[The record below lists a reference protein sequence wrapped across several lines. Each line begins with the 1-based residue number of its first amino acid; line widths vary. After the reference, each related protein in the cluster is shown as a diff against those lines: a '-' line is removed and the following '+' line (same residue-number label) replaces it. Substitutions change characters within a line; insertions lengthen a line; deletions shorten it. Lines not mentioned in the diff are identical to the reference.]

1 MSKEYRIS
9 VNTRILELLGP
20 NLYTNIYYIL
30 AELIANA
37 YDADAHN
44 VYLIEDRDNGDII
57 VEDDGRGMSYE
68 NGDIDRYLNVA
79 KETRTSEED
88 SKTPEGRMKMGRK
101 GVGKLAALS
110 VAEKVLIKTIC
121 NGEKSGF
128 ILSRTVGEDNLLE
141 PLQEDRIEF
150 KKISQNGTSVV
161 MQNPQYKMHKTL
173 EAIKRNLL
181 KIFPLVGADFRIHVE
196 VNGKSE
202 VIDNFDKNII
212 SELSTLITLGDDYKE
227 LSQHFSAEFDDIK
240 NDVLKNKEAYSIPV
254 KLLNRNG
261 SEKEYNLVIC
271 GWIGT
276 YRSTKGRKSETT
288 DFPDN
293 FISLYAN
300 GKMGEFNILPIVGQ
314 NKLAEVYVVGQLH
327 IDLFELTEL
336 PDMALSNRQGYK
348 TDDKRYQE
356 VIKYVRDSLLP
367 EILNMRLRY
376 VDRKNRDKGL
386 KKQKQQEQYEKD
398 FREATEKFKR
408 ETSKAILS
416 EIVKDEQD
424 VNREQLQ
431 SKIDS
436 LINENLPQLGIKKKV
451 DTQKRKIL
459 ISHTYADKCLADVV
473 YKMLLHNGFEAKD
486 IIYTNC
492 DEEDARIPE
501 GKKIYDYLKTFFVDS
516 YSDEKIFV
524 VFITSDDMRISWGAV
539 VEVGAAWI
547 TKADHRIFNIGD
559 FKPQAPLNNEIE
571 WQSSKKDTNGNI
583 YMEEKDADDFC
594 VKIEKI
600 ADRFK
605 KQKRSRSENKAYL
618 GTLVSI
624 V

>member
-1 MSKEYRIS
+1 MSKEYKIS
-9 VNTRILELLGP
+9 VDTRILELLGP

-44 VYLIEDRDNGDII
+44 VYLIEDRNSGDII

-68 NGDIDRYLNVA
+68 NGDIKRYLNVA

-128 ILSRTVGEDNLLE
+128 VLSRTVGEDNLLE
-141 PLQEDRIEF
+141 PLPEDKIEF

-173 EAIKRNLL
+173 AAIKRNLL
-181 KIFPLVGADFRIHVE
+181 KIFPLVGADFKIHIE

-202 VIDNFDKNII
+202 IIDNFDKNII

-227 LSQHFSAEFDDIK
+227 LGQHFSAEFDDIK
-240 NDVLKNKEAYSIPV
+240 NDVFKNKEAYSIPV

-261 SEKEYNLVIC
+261 NEKEYNLVIC

-276 YRSTKGRKSETT
+276 YRSTKGRKAQTA

-327 IDLFELTEL
+327 VDLFELTEL

-356 VIKYVRDSLLP
+356 VINYVRKSLLP

-376 VDRKNRDKGL
+376 VNRKNRDKGS

-398 FREATEKFKR
+398 FREATEKFKQK
-408 ETSKAILS
+408 TSEAILS
-416 EIVKDEQD
+416 EIVKDDQD
-424 VNREQLQ
+424 VDREHLQ

-473 YKMLLHNGFEAKD
+473 YKMLLHNGFEGKD

-492 DEEDARIPE
+492 DDEEARIPDD
-501 GKKIYDYLKTFFVDS
+501 KKIYDYLRTFFVDS

-524 VFITSDDMRISWGAV
+524 IFITSEDMGVAWGAV

-547 TKADHRIFNIGD
+547 TQADHQIFNIVG
-559 FKPQAPLNNEIE
+559 FTPHAPLDDQRQ
-571 WQSSKKDTNGNI
+571 WHTSTKDEDGNLCMDNI
-583 YMEEKDADDFC
+583 NSDIFC
-594 VKIEKI
+594 KKIEGI
-600 ADRFK
+600 ADYFK
-605 KQKRSRSENKAYL
+605 RKKKSRTENKAYL

>member
-1 MSKEYRIS
+1 MSKEYKIS
-9 VNTRILELLGP
+9 VDTRILELLGP

-44 VYLIEDRDNGDII
+44 VYLIEDRGNGDII

-68 NGDIDRYLNVA
+68 NGDIKRYLSVA
-79 KETRTSEED
+79 QETRTSEED
-88 SKTPEGRMKMGRK
+88 AKTPEGRMKMGRK

-128 ILSRTVGEDNLLE
+128 VLSRTVGKDNLLE
-141 PLQEDRIEF
+141 PLPEDKIDF

-173 EAIKRNLL
+173 AAIKRNLL
-181 KIFPLVGADFRIHVE
+181 KIFPLVGADFRIHIE

-227 LSQHFSAEFDDIK
+227 LGQHFSAEFDDIK

-356 VIKYVRDSLLP
+356 VIKYVRESLLP
-367 EILNMRLRY
+367 EVLKMRSRY
-376 VDRKNRDKGL
+376 VDRKNKDKGS
-386 KKQKQQEQYEKD
+386 KKQKQLEQYEKD
-398 FREATEKFKR
+398 FREATEKFKQ

-424 VNREQLQ
+424 VNRDQLQ

-459 ISHTYADKCLADVV
+459 ISHTYADKCLADVA

-492 DEEDARIPE
+492 DEEDSRIPDGE
-501 GKKIYDYLKTFFVDS
+501 KIYDYLKTFFVDS

-524 VFITSDDMRISWGAV
+524 VFITSEDMRTSWGAV

-571 WQSSKKDTNGNI
+571 WQSSKKDKNGNI
-583 YMEEKDADDFC
+583 CMEEKDSDDFC
-594 VKIEKI
+594 SKIEKI

-605 KQKRSRSENKAYL
+605 KQKKSRLENKAYL

>member
-1 MSKEYRIS
+1 MSKEYKIS
-9 VNTRILELLGP
+9 VDTRILELLGP

-44 VYLIEDRDNGDII
+44 VYLIEDIDSGDII

-68 NGDIDRYLNVA
+68 RGDIARYLNVA

-88 SKTPEGRMKMGRK
+88 AKTPKGRMKMGRK

-128 ILSRTVGEDNLLE
+128 VLSRTVGEDNLLE
-141 PLQEDRIEF
+141 PLPEDRIEF
-150 KKISQNGTSVV
+150 KRISRNGTSVV
-161 MQNPQYKMHKTL
+161 MQKPQYKMHKTFS
-173 EAIKRNLL
+173 AIKRNLL
-181 KIFPLVGADFRIHVE
+181 KIFPLVSADFKIHIE

-202 VIDNFDKNII
+202 VVDDFDKNII
-212 SELSTLITLGDDYKE
+212 SELSTLITLGDDYKD
-227 LSQHFSAEFDDIK
+227 LGQYFSAEFDDIK
-240 NDVLKNKEAYSIPV
+240 NDVLKNKEAYSIPLT
-254 KLLNRNG
+254 LLNRNG
-261 SEKEYNLVIC
+261 TEQEYNLVIC

-276 YRSTKGRKSETT
+276 YKSTKGRKSETT

-356 VIKYVRDSLLP
+356 VIKYVRESLLP
-367 EILNMRLRY
+367 EILKMRSRY
-376 VDRKNRDKGL
+376 VDRKNKQKGE

-398 FREATEKFKR
+398 FREATESFKQK
-408 ETSKAILS
+408 TSEAILS
-416 EIVKDEQD
+416 EIVKDDQN

-431 SKIDS
+431 NKIDF
-436 LINENLPQLGIKKKV
+436 LINENLPQLGIKKKI
-451 DTQKRKIL
+451 DAQKKKIL
-459 ISHTYADKCLADVV
+459 ISHTYADKSLADVV

-486 IIYTNC
+486 IIYSNC
-492 DEEDARIPE
+492 DEEEARIPDGE
-501 GKKIYDYLKTFFVDS
+501 KIYDYLKTFFVDS

-524 VFITSDDMRISWGAV
+524 VFITSNDMGKAWGAV
-539 VEVGAAWI
+539 VEVGASWI
-547 TKADHRIFNIGD
+547 TRADHQIFNIEG
-559 FKPQAPLNNEIE
+559 FIPHAPLDDRRQ
-571 WQSSKKDTNGNI
+571 WHTSTKDKNGNI
-583 YMEEKDADDFC
+583 VMDSLNCDIFC
-594 VKIEKI
+594 TKIEGI
-600 ADRFK
+600 ADHFK
-605 KQKRSRSENKAYL
+605 RQKKSRQENKTYL
-618 GTLVSI
+618 GTLVS
-624 V
+624 VV

>member
-1 MSKEYRIS
+1 MSKEYKIS
-9 VNTRILELLGP
+9 VDTRILELLGP

-30 AELIANA
+30 AELVANA
-37 YDADAHN
+37 YDADARN
-44 VYLIEDRDNGDII
+44 VYLIEDIDGGDII

-68 NGDIDRYLNVA
+68 KGDIARYLNVA

-88 SKTPEGRMKMGRK
+88 AKTPKGRMKMGRK

-128 ILSRTVGEDNLLE
+128 VLSRTVGEDNLLE
-141 PLQEDRIEF
+141 PLPEDRIEF

-161 MQNPQYKMHKTL
+161 MQKPQYKMHKTL
-173 EAIKRNLL
+173 SAIKRNLL
-181 KIFPLVGADFRIHVE
+181 KIFPLVSADFKIHIE

-202 VIDNFDKNII
+202 VVDNFDKNII
-212 SELSTLITLGDDYKE
+212 SELSTLITLGDDYKD
-227 LSQHFSAEFDDIK
+227 LGQYFSAEFDDIK
-240 NDVLKNKEAYSIPV
+240 NDVLKNKEAYSIPLT
-254 KLLNRNG
+254 LLNRNG
-261 SEKEYNLVIC
+261 TEQEYNLVIC

-276 YRSTKGRKSETT
+276 YKSTKGRKSETT

-356 VIKYVRDSLLP
+356 VIKYVRESLLP
-367 EILNMRLRY
+367 EILKMRSRY
-376 VDRKNRDKGL
+376 VDRKNKQKGE

-398 FREATEKFKR
+398 FREATESFKQK
-408 ETSKAILS
+408 TSEAILS
-416 EIVKDEQD
+416 EIVKDDQN

-431 SKIDS
+431 NKIDF
-436 LINENLPQLGIKKKV
+436 LINENLPQLGIKKKI
-451 DTQKRKIL
+451 DAQKKKIL
-459 ISHTYADKCLADVV
+459 ISHTYADKSLADVV

-486 IIYTNC
+486 IIYSNC
-492 DEEDARIPE
+492 DEEEARIPDGE
-501 GKKIYDYLKTFFVDS
+501 KIYDYLKTFFVDS

-524 VFITSDDMRISWGAV
+524 VFITSNDMGKAWGAV
-539 VEVGAAWI
+539 VEVGASWI
-547 TKADHRIFNIGD
+547 TRADHQIFNIEG
-559 FKPQAPLNNEIE
+559 FIPHAPLDDRRQ
-571 WQSSKKDTNGNI
+571 WHTSTKDKNGNI
-583 YMEEKDADDFC
+583 VMDGLNCDIFC
-594 VKIEKI
+594 TKIEGI
-600 ADRFK
+600 ADHFK
-605 KQKRSRSENKAYL
+605 RQKKSRQENKTYL
-618 GTLVSI
+618 GTLVS
-624 V
+624 VV

>member
-1 MSKEYRIS
+1 MSKKYKIS
-9 VNTRILELLGP
+9 VDTRILELLGP

-44 VYLIEDRDNGDII
+44 VYLIEDRDSGDII

-88 SKTPEGRMKMGRK
+88 AKTPEGRMKMGRK

-128 ILSRTVGEDNLLE
+128 VLSRTVGEDNLLE
-141 PLQEDRIEF
+141 PLPEDRIEF

-173 EAIKRNLL
+173 AAIKRNLL
-181 KIFPLVGADFRIHVE
+181 KIFPLVGADFRIHIE

-227 LSQHFSAEFDDIK
+227 LGRHFSAEFDDIK
-240 NDVLKNKEAYSIPV
+240 NDVLKNKETYSIPV

-276 YRSTKGRKSETT
+276 YKSTKGRKSETT

-367 EILNMRLRY
+367 EILKMRSRY
-376 VDRKNRDKGL
+376 VDRKNKDKGS
-386 KKQKQQEQYEKD
+386 KKQKQLEQYEKD
-398 FREATEKFKR
+398 FREATEKFKQ

>member
-1 MSKEYRIS
+1 MSKEYKIS
-9 VNTRILELLGP
+9 VDTRILELLGP

-44 VYLIEDRDNGDII
+44 VYLIEDSDSGDII

-68 NGDIDRYLNVA
+68 NGDIARYLNVA

-88 SKTPEGRMKMGRK
+88 AKTPEGRMKMGRK

-128 ILSRTVGEDNLLE
+128 VLSRTVGEDNLLE
-141 PLQEDRIEF
+141 PLPEDRIEF

-173 EAIKRNLL
+173 AAIKRNLL
-181 KIFPLVGADFRIHVE
+181 KIFPLVGADFRIHIE

-240 NDVLKNKEAYSIPV
+240 NDVLKSKEAYSIPV

-276 YRSTKGRKSETT
+276 YRSTKGRKAQTA

-356 VIKYVRDSLLP
+356 VINYVRKSLLP

-376 VDRKNRDKGL
+376 VDRKNRDKGS

-398 FREATEKFKR
+398 FREATEKFKQK
-408 ETSKAILS
+408 TSEAILS
-416 EIVKDEQD
+416 EIVKDDQD
-424 VNREQLQ
+424 VDREHLQ

>member
-1 MSKEYRIS
+1 MSKEYKIS
-9 VNTRILELLGP
+9 VDTRILELLGP

-37 YDADAHN
+37 YDADARN
-44 VYLIEDRDNGDII
+44 VYLIEDIDSGDII

-68 NGDIDRYLNVA
+68 KGDIARYLNVA

-88 SKTPEGRMKMGRK
+88 AKTPKGRMKMGRK

-128 ILSRTVGEDNLLE
+128 VLSRTVGEDNLLE
-141 PLQEDRIEF
+141 PLPEDKIEF

-161 MQNPQYKMHKTL
+161 MQKPQYKMHKTL
-173 EAIKRNLL
+173 SAIKRNLL
-181 KIFPLVGADFRIHVE
+181 KIFPLVSADFKIHIE

-202 VIDNFDKNII
+202 IIDNFDKNII
-212 SELSTLITLGDDYKE
+212 SELSTLITLGNDYKD
-227 LSQHFSAEFDDIK
+227 LGQHFSAEFDDIR
-240 NDVLKNKEAYSIPV
+240 NDVLKSKEAYSIPLT
-254 KLLNRNG
+254 LLNKNG
-261 SEKEYNLVIC
+261 TEQEYNLVIC

-276 YRSTKGRKSETT
+276 YKSTKGRKSETT

-356 VIKYVRDSLLP
+356 VIKYVRESLLP
-367 EILNMRLRY
+367 EILKMRSRY
-376 VDRKNRDKGL
+376 VDRKNKQKGE

-398 FREATEKFKR
+398 FREATESFKQK
-408 ETSKAILS
+408 TSEAILS
-416 EIVKDEQD
+416 EIVKDDQN

-431 SKIDS
+431 NKIDF
-436 LINENLPQLGIKKKV
+436 LINENLPQLGIKKKI
-451 DTQKRKIL
+451 DAQKKKIL
-459 ISHTYADKCLADVV
+459 ISHTYADKSLADVV

-486 IIYTNC
+486 IIYSNC
-492 DEEDARIPE
+492 DEEEARIPDGE
-501 GKKIYDYLKTFFVDS
+501 KIYDYLKTFFVDS

-524 VFITSDDMRISWGAV
+524 VFITSNDMGKAWGAV
-539 VEVGAAWI
+539 VEVGASWI
-547 TKADHRIFNIGD
+547 TRADHQIFNIEG
-559 FKPQAPLNNEIE
+559 FIPHAPLDDRRQ
-571 WQSSKKDTNGNI
+571 WHTSTKDKNGNI
-583 YMEEKDADDFC
+583 VMDSLNCDIFC
-594 VKIEKI
+594 TKIEGI
-600 ADRFK
+600 ADHFK
-605 KQKRSRSENKAYL
+605 RQKKSRQENKTYL
-618 GTLVSI
+618 GTLVS
-624 V
+624 VV

>member
-44 VYLIEDRDNGDII
+44 VYLIEDRDSGDII

-181 KIFPLVGADFRIHVE
+181 KIFPLVGADFRIHIE

-212 SELSTLITLGDDYKE
+212 SELSTLITLGDGYKE
-227 LSQHFSAEFDDIK
+227 LGQHFSAEFDDIK

-276 YRSTKGRKSETT
+276 YRSTKGRKSEPT

-398 FREATEKFKR
+398 FREATEKFKQK
-408 ETSKAILS
+408 TSEAILS
-416 EIVKDEQD
+416 EIVKDD
-424 VNREQLQ
+424 RDANREQLQ

-436 LINENLPQLGIKKKV
+436 LINENLPQLGIKKKI
-451 DTQKRKIL
+451 DAQKRKIL
-459 ISHTYADKCLADVV
+459 ISHTHADKCLADVV
-473 YKMLLHNGFEAKD
+473 YKMLLHNGFEEKD
-486 IIYTNC
+486 IIYTSC
-492 DEEDARIPE
+492 DDEEARIPDD
-501 GKKIYDYLKTFFVDS
+501 KKIYDYLKTFFVDS

-524 VFITSDDMRISWGAV
+524 VFITSKDMGVAWGAV

-547 TKADHRIFNIGD
+547 TQADHQIFNIVG
-559 FKPQAPLNNEIE
+559 FTPHAPLDDQRQ
-571 WQSSKKDTNGNI
+571 WHTSTKDEDGNLCMDNI
-583 YMEEKDADDFC
+583 NSDIFC
-594 VKIEKI
+594 KKIESI
-600 ADRFK
+600 SDYFK
-605 KQKRSRSENKAYL
+605 RKKKSRTENKAYL

>member
-1 MSKEYRIS
+1 MSKEYKIS
-9 VNTRILELLGP
+9 VDTRILELLGP

-37 YDADAHN
+37 YDADARN
-44 VYLIEDRDNGDII
+44 VYLIEDIDSGDII

-68 NGDIDRYLNVA
+68 KGDIARYLNVA

-88 SKTPEGRMKMGRK
+88 AKTPKGRMKMGRK

-128 ILSRTVGEDNLLE
+128 VLSRTVGEDNLLE
-141 PLQEDRIEF
+141 PLPEDRIEF

-161 MQNPQYKMHKTL
+161 MQKPQYKMHKTL
-173 EAIKRNLL
+173 SAIKRNLL
-181 KIFPLVGADFRIHVE
+181 KIFPLVSADFKIHIE

-202 VIDNFDKNII
+202 VVDNFDKNII
-212 SELSTLITLGDDYKE
+212 SELSTLITLGDDYKD
-227 LSQHFSAEFDDIK
+227 LGQYFSAEFDDIK
-240 NDVLKNKEAYSIPV
+240 NDVLKNKEAYSIPLT
-254 KLLNRNG
+254 LLNRNG
-261 SEKEYNLVIC
+261 TEQEYNLVIC

-276 YRSTKGRKSETT
+276 YKSTKGRKSETT

-356 VIKYVRDSLLP
+356 VIKYVRESLLP
-367 EILNMRLRY
+367 EILKMRSRY
-376 VDRKNRDKGL
+376 VDRKNKQKGE

-398 FREATEKFKR
+398 FREATESFKQK
-408 ETSKAILS
+408 TSEAILS
-416 EIVKDEQD
+416 EIVKDDQN

-431 SKIDS
+431 NKIDF
-436 LINENLPQLGIKKKV
+436 LINENLPQLGIKKKI
-451 DTQKRKIL
+451 DTQKKKIL
-459 ISHTYADKCLADVV
+459 ISHTYADKSLADVV

-486 IIYTNC
+486 IIYSNC
-492 DEEDARIPE
+492 DEEEARIPDGE
-501 GKKIYDYLKTFFVDS
+501 KIYDYLKTFFVDS

-524 VFITSDDMRISWGAV
+524 VFITSNDMGKAWGAV
-539 VEVGAAWI
+539 VEVGASWI
-547 TKADHRIFNIGD
+547 TRADHQIFNIEG
-559 FKPQAPLNNEIE
+559 FIPRAPLDDRRQ
-571 WQSSKKDTNGNI
+571 WHTSTKDKNGNI
-583 YMEEKDADDFC
+583 VMDSLNCDIFC
-594 VKIEKI
+594 TKIEGI
-600 ADRFK
+600 ADHFK
-605 KQKRSRSENKAYL
+605 RQKKSRQENKTYL
-618 GTLVSI
+618 GTLVSVI
-624 V
+624 

>member
-1 MSKEYRIS
+1 MSKEYKIS
-9 VNTRILELLGP
+9 VDTRILELLGP

-44 VYLIEDRDNGDII
+44 VYLIEDIDSGDII

-68 NGDIDRYLNVA
+68 RGDIARYLNVA

-88 SKTPEGRMKMGRK
+88 AKTPKGRMKMGRK

-128 ILSRTVGEDNLLE
+128 VLSRTVGEDNLLE
-141 PLQEDRIEF
+141 PLPEDRIEF
-150 KKISQNGTSVV
+150 KRISRNGTSVV
-161 MQNPQYKMHKTL
+161 MQKPQYKMHKTFS
-173 EAIKRNLL
+173 AIKRNLL
-181 KIFPLVGADFRIHVE
+181 KIFPLVSADFKIHIE

-202 VIDNFDKNII
+202 VVDDFDKNII
-212 SELSTLITLGDDYKE
+212 SELSTLITLGDDYKD
-227 LSQHFSAEFDDIK
+227 LGQYFSAEFDDIK
-240 NDVLKNKEAYSIPV
+240 NDVLKNKEAYSIPLT
-254 KLLNRNG
+254 LLNRNG
-261 SEKEYNLVIC
+261 TEQEYNLVIC

-276 YRSTKGRKSETT
+276 YKSTKGRKSETT

-356 VIKYVRDSLLP
+356 VIKYVRESLLP
-367 EILNMRLRY
+367 EILKMRSRY
-376 VDRKNRDKGL
+376 VDRKNKQKGE

-398 FREATEKFKR
+398 FREATESFKQK
-408 ETSKAILS
+408 TSEAILS
-416 EIVKDEQD
+416 EIVKDDQN

-431 SKIDS
+431 NKIDF
-436 LINENLPQLGIKKKV
+436 LINENLPQLGIKKKI
-451 DTQKRKIL
+451 DTQKKKIL
-459 ISHTYADKCLADVV
+459 ISHTYADKSLADVV

-486 IIYTNC
+486 IIYSNC
-492 DEEDARIPE
+492 DEEEARIPDGE
-501 GKKIYDYLKTFFVDS
+501 KIYDYLKTFFVDS

-524 VFITSDDMRISWGAV
+524 VFITSNDMGKAWGAV
-539 VEVGAAWI
+539 VEVGASWI
-547 TKADHRIFNIGD
+547 TRADHQIFNIEG
-559 FKPQAPLNNEIE
+559 FTPQAPLDAQRP
-571 WQSSKKDTNGNI
+571 WHTSTKDNNGNI
-583 YMEEKDADDFC
+583 VMNNLSCDIFC
-594 VKIEKI
+594 TKIEGI
-600 ADRFK
+600 ADHFK
-605 KQKRSRSENKAYL
+605 RQKKSRQENKAYL

>member
-1 MSKEYRIS
+1 MSKEYKIS

-44 VYLIEDRDNGDII
+44 VYLIEDRDSGDII

-68 NGDIDRYLNVA
+68 NGDIKRYLNVA

-128 ILSRTVGEDNLLE
+128 VLSRTVGEDNLLE
-141 PLQEDRIEF
+141 PLPEDRIEF

-173 EAIKRNLL
+173 AAIKRNLL
-181 KIFPLVGADFRIHVE
+181 KIFPLVGADFKIHIE

-202 VIDNFDKNII
+202 IIDNFDKNII

-240 NDVLKNKEAYSIPV
+240 NDVLKNKDAYSIPLR
-254 KLLNRNG
+254 LLNRNG
-261 SEKEYNLVIC
+261 NEKEYNLVIC

-276 YRSTKGRKSETT
+276 YRTTKGRKSETT

-367 EILNMRLRY
+367 EILKMRSRY
-376 VDRKNRDKGL
+376 VDRKNKDKGS

-398 FREATEKFKR
+398 FREATEKFKQ

-416 EIVKDEQD
+416 EIVKNDQD
-424 VNREQLQ
+424 VDREHLQ

-436 LINENLPQLGIKKKV
+436 LINENLPQLGIKKKI

-473 YKMLLHNGFEAKD
+473 YKMLLHNGFEGKD

-492 DEEDARIPE
+492 DDQDARIPDDQ
-501 GKKIYDYLKTFFVDS
+501 KIYDYLRTFFVDS

-524 VFITSDDMRISWGAV
+524 IFITSKDMGVAWGAV

-547 TKADHRIFNIGD
+547 TQADHQIFNIVG
-559 FKPQAPLNNEIE
+559 FTPHAPLDDQRQ
-571 WQSSKKDTNGNI
+571 WHTSTKDEDGNLC
-583 YMEEKDADDFC
+583 MDNANCDRFC
-594 VKIEKI
+594 IKIEGI
-600 ADRFK
+600 ADHFK
-605 KQKRSRSENKAYL
+605 KQKKSRSENKAYL

>member
-1 MSKEYRIS
+1 MSKEYKIS
-9 VNTRILELLGP
+9 VDTRILELLGP

-37 YDADAHN
+37 YDADARN
-44 VYLIEDRDNGDII
+44 VYLIEDIDSGDII
-57 VEDDGRGMSYE
+57 IEDDGRGMSYE
-68 NGDIDRYLNVA
+68 KGDIARYLNVA

-88 SKTPEGRMKMGRK
+88 AKTPKGRMKMGRK

-128 ILSRTVGEDNLLE
+128 VLSRTVGEDNLLE
-141 PLQEDRIEF
+141 PLPEDRIEF

-161 MQNPQYKMHKTL
+161 MQKPQYKMHKTL
-173 EAIKRNLL
+173 SAIKRNLL
-181 KIFPLVGADFRIHVE
+181 KIFPLVSADFKIHIE

-202 VIDNFDKNII
+202 VVDNFDKNII
-212 SELSTLITLGDDYKE
+212 SELSTLITLGDDYKD
-227 LSQHFSAEFDDIK
+227 LGQYFSAEFDDIK
-240 NDVLKNKEAYSIPV
+240 NDVLKNKEAYSIPLT
-254 KLLNRNG
+254 LLNRNG
-261 SEKEYNLVIC
+261 TEQEYNLVIC

-276 YRSTKGRKSETT
+276 YKSTKGRKSETT

-356 VIKYVRDSLLP
+356 VIKYVRESLLP
-367 EILNMRLRY
+367 EILKMRSRY
-376 VDRKNRDKGL
+376 VDRKNKQKGE

-398 FREATEKFKR
+398 FREATESFKQK
-408 ETSKAILS
+408 TSEAILS
-416 EIVKDEQD
+416 EIVKDDQN

-431 SKIDS
+431 NKIDF
-436 LINENLPQLGIKKKV
+436 LINENLPQLGIKKKI
-451 DTQKRKIL
+451 DTQKKKIL
-459 ISHTYADKCLADVV
+459 ISHTYADKSLADVV

-486 IIYTNC
+486 IIYSNC
-492 DEEDARIPE
+492 DEEEARIPDGE
-501 GKKIYDYLKTFFVDS
+501 KIYDYLKTFFVDS

-524 VFITSDDMRISWGAV
+524 VFITSNDMGKAWGAV
-539 VEVGAAWI
+539 VEVGASWI
-547 TKADHRIFNIGD
+547 TRADHQIFNIEG
-559 FKPQAPLNNEIE
+559 FIPRAPLDDRRQ
-571 WQSSKKDTNGNI
+571 WHTSTKDKNGNI
-583 YMEEKDADDFC
+583 VMDSLNCDIFC
-594 VKIEKI
+594 TKIEGI
-600 ADRFK
+600 ADHFK
-605 KQKRSRSENKAYL
+605 RQKKSRQENKTYL
-618 GTLVSI
+618 GTLVSVI
-624 V
+624 

>member
-1 MSKEYRIS
+1 MSKEYKIS
-9 VNTRILELLGP
+9 VDTRILELLGP

-37 YDADAHN
+37 YDADARN
-44 VYLIEDRDNGDII
+44 VYLIEDIDSGDII
-57 VEDDGRGMSYE
+57 IEDDGRGMSYE
-68 NGDIDRYLNVA
+68 KGDIARYLNVA

-88 SKTPEGRMKMGRK
+88 AKTPKGRMKMGRK

-128 ILSRTVGEDNLLE
+128 VLSRTVGEDNLLE
-141 PLQEDRIEF
+141 PLPEDKIEF

-161 MQNPQYKMHKTL
+161 MQKPQYKMHKTL
-173 EAIKRNLL
+173 SAIKRNLL
-181 KIFPLVGADFRIHVE
+181 KIFPLVSADFKIHIE

-202 VIDNFDKNII
+202 IIDNFDKNII
-212 SELSTLITLGDDYKE
+212 SELSTLITLGNDYKD
-227 LSQHFSAEFDDIK
+227 LGQHFSAEFDDIR
-240 NDVLKNKEAYSIPV
+240 NDVLKSKEAYSIPLT
-254 KLLNRNG
+254 LLNKNG
-261 SEKEYNLVIC
+261 TEQEYNLVIC

-276 YRSTKGRKSETT
+276 YKSTKGRKSETT

-356 VIKYVRDSLLP
+356 VIKYVRESLLP
-367 EILNMRLRY
+367 EILKMRSRY
-376 VDRKNRDKGL
+376 VDRKNKQKGE

-398 FREATEKFKR
+398 FREATESFKQK
-408 ETSKAILS
+408 TSEAILS
-416 EIVKDEQD
+416 EIVKDDQN

-431 SKIDS
+431 NKIDF
-436 LINENLPQLGIKKKV
+436 LINENLPQLGIKKKI
-451 DTQKRKIL
+451 DAQKKKIL
-459 ISHTYADKCLADVV
+459 ISHTYADKSLADVV

-486 IIYTNC
+486 IIYSNC
-492 DEEDARIPE
+492 DEEEARIPDGE
-501 GKKIYDYLKTFFVDS
+501 KIYDYLKTFFVDS

-524 VFITSDDMRISWGAV
+524 VFITSNDMGKAWGAV
-539 VEVGAAWI
+539 VEVGASWI
-547 TKADHRIFNIGD
+547 TRADHQIFNIEG
-559 FKPQAPLNNEIE
+559 FIPRAPLDDRRQ
-571 WQSSKKDTNGNI
+571 WHTSTKDKNGNI
-583 YMEEKDADDFC
+583 VMDSLNCDIFC
-594 VKIEKI
+594 TKIEGI
-600 ADRFK
+600 ADHFK
-605 KQKRSRSENKAYL
+605 RQKKSRQENKTYL
-618 GTLVSI
+618 GTLVS
-624 V
+624 VV